1 MSSIALRPPLP
12 SPLSHV
18 DIPFV
23 IDLGAVGAERLSDHL
38 VVAIASCLQALLPE
52 GDLSTDATGALV
64 QHRTHTPYRDV
75 PTLWH
80 QAGLL
85 EGIERSS
92 L

>member
-12 SPLSHV
+12 SPLSH
-18 DIPFV
+18 DGIPF
-23 IDLGAVGAERLSDHL
+23 ILDLEGARTERLSDQL
-38 VVAIASCLQALLPE
+38 IVAIASCLQELLPE
-52 GDLSTDATGALV
+52 GDLTTDADGALV
-64 QHRTHTPYRDV
+64 QLHTNAPYRHV

-80 QAGLL
+80 QVGLL